1 MYQTTLGI
9 NDWKYM
15 EIIYVNC
22 GLKMDLKGIFAVMN
36 TTYAVVKILPKEKF
50 RLEWDLNPWPL
61 QYWYSALPTLL
72 SLLLKWC
79 SLLRRLLSN
88 SLLGLVT
95 YCEVLNKI
103 WPSLCPNWGGVKFLP
118 LHSLT
123 LSHLQ
128 LLQHLGVSDP
138 VQLIFLQVYHRA
150 SGNMWTPT

>member
-36 TTYAVVKILPKEKF
+36 TTYTVEKILPEKKF

-79 SLLRRLLSN
+79 SLLWGLLSN
-88 SLLGLVT
+88 CLLGLVT

-103 WPSLCPNWGGVKFLP
+103 WPKP
-118 LHSLT
+118 LSKLRWCQVPPT
-123 LSHLQ
+123 PLSQSHLQ